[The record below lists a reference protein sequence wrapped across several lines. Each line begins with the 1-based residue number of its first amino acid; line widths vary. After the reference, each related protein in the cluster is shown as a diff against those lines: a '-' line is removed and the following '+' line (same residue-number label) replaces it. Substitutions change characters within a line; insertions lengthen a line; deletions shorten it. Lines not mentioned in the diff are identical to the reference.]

1 MKDEIIAA
9 LAKVTNQDPATFSE
23 NTVIKDIPG
32 FDSLQYVMMI
42 SDLQESRHIE
52 IPLDKA
58 IEAETI
64 GQLAEFAVRIS

>member
-9 LAKVTNQDPATFSE
+9 LAKITNQDPANFSGD
-23 NTVIKDIPG
+23 TVIKDIPG

-42 SDLQESRHIE
+42 SELQESHNIE

-64 GQLAEFAVRIS
+64 GQLAECAVQK

>member
-1 MKDEIIAA
+1 MLNEIIAV
-9 LAKVTNQDPATFSE
+9 LAHTMNQDPANFSGE
-23 NTVIKDIPG
+23 TVIKDIPG

-42 SDLQESRHIE
+42 SDLQESHNIA

-64 GQLAEFAVRIS
+64 GQLAECAVKK

>member
-1 MKDEIIAA
+1 MRDEIIAA
-9 LAKVTNQDPATFSE
+9 LAKVTNQDPSTFSE

>member
-1 MKDEIIAA
+1 MLNEIISA
-9 LAKVTNQDPATFSE
+9 LAKTTNQDPANFSGE
-23 NTVIKDIPG
+23 TVIKDIPG

-42 SDLQESRHIE
+42 SDLQESHNIE

-64 GQLAEFAVRIS
+64 GQLAECAVKK

>member
-1 MKDEIIAA
+1 MLNEIISA
-9 LAKVTNQDPATFSE
+9 LAKATNQDPAKFSGD
-23 NTVIKDIPG
+23 TVIKDIPG

-42 SDLQESRHIE
+42 SDLQESQNIE

-64 GQLAEFAVRIS
+64 GQLADCAVKK